1 MEFSKQLHKLIFE
14 DFKGL
19 NLTNYSNYEDFQLLQ
34 ICDSIKPLEISSIFK
49 KAIDDTGIVLDI
61 GFGGGFPL
69 LPLANLLNNIQFLGI
84 EAKRKKVEA
93 VNVIKN
99 RLNLNNVQLIH
110 QRLENILIDKEVVIV
125 VKAVSDINNLLSKI
139 ITTKKI
145 KIFFYKGPNIEE
157 KENYQD
163 ALLLWNVIEN
173 KKYSLQNF
181 QRTIIGFSNKNVPC
195 GTFSKKDKVFL
206 SKILK

>member
-19 NLTNYSNYEDFQLLQ
+19 NLTNHSNYDDFQLLQ
-34 ICDSIKPLEISSIFK
+34 IVDSIKPLEISCIFK
-49 KAIDDTGIVLDI
+49 EAIENVGIVIDI

-84 EAKRKKVEA
+84 EAKRKKVQA
-93 VNVIKN
+93 VDVIKN
-99 RLNLNNVQLIH
+99 KLNLCNVQLIH
-110 QRLENILIDKEVVIV
+110 QRLENIVIDREVVV
-125 VKAVSDINNLLSKI
+125 VIKAVSDINDLLSKI
-139 ITTKKI
+139 VTTKKI
-145 KIFFYKGPNIEE
+145 KIFFYKGPNVEE
-157 KENYQD
+157 KENYQNQ
-163 ALLLWNVIEN
+163 LLFWNVIEN
-173 KKYSLQNF
+173 KKYSLQNY

-195 GTFSKKDKVFL
+195 GTFSKKDKVLL